1 MCGLGSKTSKGV
13 VWIIAVLL
21 LVSTGIAYRIP
32 AQRLKLLG
40 EEPVVLP
47 VPLSDFPKQF
57 GNWVGSDINIPTTTR
72 EYMERNFADDFF
84 SRRYINSTDKIW
96 VDIYVVY
103 CSSRPGG
110 ILGHKPSV
118 CYPGNG
124 WLQETTEESQ
134 FTSRSGRQIECLMQE
149 FRKPAPSFDEV
160 VVLSFY
166 VRNGQI
172 TTKESDFSGLFGRKP
187 NMSKDPSRYVAQVQI
202 SSVLESSVR
211 KAAQDVTD
219 LVLNFLPDENG
230 KVRMA
235 EFIRP
240 SGGED
245 KSIK

>member
-1 MCGLGSKTSKGV
+1 M
-13 VWIIAVLL
+13 
-21 LVSTGIAYRIP
+21 
-32 AQRLKLLG
+32 
-40 EEPVVLP
+40 
-47 VPLSDFPKQF
+47 
-57 GNWVGSDINIPTTTR
+57 
-72 EYMERNFADDFF
+72 
-84 SRRYINSTDKIW
+84 
-96 VDIYVVY
+96 
-103 CSSRPGG
+103 
-110 ILGHKPSV
+110 
-118 CYPGNG
+118 
-124 WLQETTEESQ
+124 
-134 FTSRSGRQIECLMQE
+134 
-149 FRKPAPSFDEV
+149 
-160 VVLSFY
+160 SFY